1 MTDRTALLK
10 KYMPEPAAPLISTW
24 IDQYQAIL
32 KISKSRSTK
41 LGDYRHPYLGQGH
54 RISVNFNLN
63 PYAFLITLVHEFAHL
78 VCYNQFKNKVKPHG
92 SEWKGIFKILMDPF
106 MAMQIFPNELQTHLV
121 NYLINPAAS
130 SCSDVNLM
138 RILEK
143 YDMPRPCTTFVEHV
157 LHGALFFTP
166 DGRCF
171 KKGEKLRKRFK
182 CEEVSTCRMY
192 LFNPLAKVKLPE

>member
-1 MTDRTALLK
+1 MSERINLLT
-10 KYMPEPAAPLISTW
+10 KYMPAPAAPLISSW
-24 IDQYQAIL
+24 IDHYQATL
-32 KISKSRSTK
+32 KISKGRRTK

-63 PYAFLITLVHEFAHL
+63 SYAFLITLVHEFAHL

-92 SEWKGIFKILMDPF
+92 AEWKGIFKVLMDPF
-106 MAMQIFPNELQTHLV
+106 MDMQIFPPELQSHLAS
-121 NYLINPAAS
+121 YLVNPAAS

-138 RILEK
+138 RILET
-143 YDMPRPCTTFVEHV
+143 YDIAKPGVVFVEHI
-157 LHGALFFTP
+157 LHGALFSLP

-182 CEEVSTCRMY
+182 CEEVGTRRIY
-192 LFNPLAKVKLPE
+192 LFNPLAKVQVH

>member
-1 MTDRTALLK
+1 
-10 KYMPEPAAPLISTW
+10 MPEQAAPLISSW

-32 KISKSRSTK
+32 KISKSRTTK

-54 RISVNFNLN
+54 RISVNYNLN

-92 SEWKGIFKILMDPF
+92 GEWKGIFKTLMDPF
-106 MAMQIFPNELQTHLV
+106 MGMNIFPSELQTHLR

-130 SCSDVNLM
+130 SCSDINLM

-143 YDMPRPCTTFVEHV
+143 YDMQRPGIMFVEHI
-157 LHGALFFTP
+157 LHGGLFFTP

-182 CEEVSTCRMY
+182 CEEVATRRMY
-192 LFNPLAKVKLPE
+192 LFNPLAKVKVHKSE